1 MEVMKDNDIKWSD
14 FCLCSIQYSE
24 DLWHVKAILCG
35 LHEKKESELYEVEFR
50 DCNIEQ
56 LEMRGDSMMFPIKEF
71 IQRQNSNGS
80 YKITISF
87 SSVLGGQIKLSC
99 SDFNVK
105 AITGTVIEVN
115 PESWTQLKGSR

>member
-56 LEMRGDSMMFPIKEF
+56 LEMRGNSMMFPIKEF

-87 SSVLGGQIKLSC
+87 SSDLGGQIKLSC

-105 AITGTVIEVN
+105 AITGN
-115 PESWTQLKGSR
+115 SQSKGF